1 MKTTD
6 SLKEITITLN
16 LPERAALSFNKLAGE
31 ADMSATELIES
42 FITDLTDRIY
52 AYKSNESDMIL
63 NWFRWKTQSCDYSFL
78 SYLCSNHYYMDCV
91 ENLLRLQ
98 ECADSLKRE
107 ISNVKE
113 NKMTLKQLLTGLVD
127 SEEVRTISDDYEK
140 LKALYIEKKQE
151 EMECC
156 LEQTALYWDDYQ
168 KESSAETYEQAI
180 KKLRKWKKE
189 SFQVR

>member
-1 MKTTD
+1 
-6 SLKEITITLN
+6 
-16 LPERAALSFNKLAGE
+16 
-31 ADMSATELIES
+31 
-42 FITDLTDRIY
+42 
-52 AYKSNESDMIL
+52 
-63 NWFRWKTQSCDYSFL
+63 
-78 SYLCSNHYYMDCV
+78 MDCV